1 MSATAR
7 PRAAQAT
14 RALVLRRAA
23 GQSGWIGLDALAREA
38 GLHPD
43 MVRRLAGLGLL
54 DAPGRP
60 LPPAG
65 AFPRDSARLL
75 ARAVRLRRDLGL
87 NYAGALLASELLDR
101 IDVLEAR
108 LRSHE
113 SANRVM
119 RR

>member
-14 RALVLRRAA
+14 RAIVLRRA
-23 GQSGWIGLDALAREA
+23 GTQSGWIGLDALARES

-43 MVRRLAGLGLL
+43 VVRRLAALGLL
-54 DAPGRP
+54 EAPGRAA
-60 LPPAG
+60 PPAG
-65 AFPRDSARLL
+65 AFPRDAARRL

-108 LRSHE
+108 LRSYE
-113 SANRVM
+113 SANRVT